1 MMWLAPTQI
10 AGLPGMPVCPKRCR
24 EQLDRTGAPKRQRTA
39 RGGGFEYAATSLPA
53 EAQAA
58 LAARAASAAAVAVRP
73 VADALQAGQQVRQA
87 QQLQA
92 HAQSMARLGV
102 TLEAR
107 GAFDPGRNPRLD
119 LFQRFERYHLAR
131 GGAVWPAI
139 NEFCAMWQAG
149 QVEALPSTRE
159 AFQSLPAKTL
169 DKWYRA
175 WRIKGVEALLDR
187 KPRADKGQTALA
199 RDEQLYAAFLAAVA
213 EIHNPTA
220 RQVARVI
227 RSQAGADRV
236 PSAST
241 LRRWLAEFKTSNQ
254 VALLKLKNPDGW
266 RNKYMPA
273 FGSRSEHITR
283 PNEEWQLDSTIADAQ
298 QRVDLAFNLTDGQT
312 GEIRRHALVAGIDV
326 FTRRAVVLVSRT
338 SSSNAV
344 KALTRRAML
353 TYGHWERTK
362 TDNGKDYTAEDFDFA
377 LNALGVQHILCT
389 PFSPDQKPFIE
400 RFLGTLLHDL
410 FPMLAG
416 FVGHDVATRKAIES
430 GKSFAQRFGDKGVDL
445 HMSPEQLQGVIDQW
459 LAEYHD
465 RVHGE
470 LGCSP
475 NEMAQRHTHSVTRV
489 DERALDILLM
499 PVADKGLRTV
509 GKRGISLGRAWFQAP
524 ELAAVMGEEV
534 YCRQDEADL
543 GALHVYAKDGRW
555 ICKALDHTL
564 LGINRSEL
572 AARTRHISNQAVKPM
587 LDALRAAKRKGLA
600 QQAAAQIQAERQ
612 APAIDA
618 AGNVHRLAPRVVQQH
633 TDAVASVLA
642 AQAAQEPA
650 AQISAREAARAHL
663 EDAAPVLRLDT
674 PKQRYSAWV
683 RVHARAQAGQ
693 ALTAR
698 EQEWMRSYEHSAEFE
713 AWHSLHE
720 GSDPLAHEAGG

>member
-1 MMWLAPTQI
+1 MKFYTANQLASLKLP
-10 AGLPGMPVCPKRCR
+10 GLPESANAIRAMAKADGWNKR
-24 EQLDRTGAPKRQRTA
+24 KRKV
-39 RGGGFEYAATSLPA
+39 RGGGFEYHPQSLPVDA
-53 EAQAA
+53 QIVLCAKVIGGAKPALLALSTGRHLQQQRQAVSRAQALARNAIPMQAKGQLDPERNPKLDLIERA
-58 LAARAASAAAVAVRP
+58 LAY
-73 VADALQAGQQVRQA
+73 
-87 QQLQA
+87 
-92 HAQSMARLGV
+92 H
-102 TLEAR
+102 EAR
-107 GAFDPGRNPRLD
+107 GGP
-119 LFQRFERYHLAR
+119 
-131 GGAVWPAI
+131 VWTCVQ
-139 NEFCAMWQAG
+139 EFCEVWNTGSIDAYPG
-149 QVEALPSTRE
+149 TLETYPTLIP
-159 AFQSLPAKTL
+159 KTL
-169 DKWYRA
+169 DKYLRD
-175 WRIKGVEALLDR
+175 WRVNGVDALYTR
-187 KPRADKGQTALA
+187 KPRSDKGKTQLT
-199 RDEQLYAAFLAAVA
+199 RDGDLYEAFLAAMA
-213 EIHNPTA
+213 EIHDPTA
-220 RQVARVI
+220 RQVARVL
-227 RSQAGADRV
+227 RTQVDPERV
-236 PSAST
+236 PTLNT
-241 LRRWLAEFKTSNQ
+241 LRRWMTEFNETYKAT
-254 VALLKLKNPDGW
+254 LLKFKSPDAW
-266 RNKYMPA
+266 RNRYMAA

-298 QRVDLAFNLTDGQT
+298 QRVELAFNLTDGQT

-338 SSSNAV
+338 SSANAV
-344 KALTRRAML
+344 KAVTRQAML
-353 TYGHWERTK
+353 AWGQPERVK
-362 TDNGKDYTAEDFDFA
+362 TDNGRDYTAQDYDFA

-410 FPMLAG
+410 FPMLSG

-445 HMSPEQLQGVIDQW
+445 HMTPEQLQGAIDQW

-465 RVHGE
+465 RTHSE

-475 NEMAQRHTHSVTRV
+475 NAMALRHTTSITRV

-499 PVADKGLRTV
+499 PVAGKGLRTV
-509 GKRGISLGRAWFQAP
+509 GKRGISLGNAWFQAA
-524 ELAAVMGEEV
+524 ELATVMGEEV

-572 AARTRHISNQAVKPM
+572 AARTRALHSQTVRPM
-587 LDALRAAKRKGLA
+587 LDQLNKARKKGLA
-600 QQAAAQIQAERQ
+600 MQAVAQIRAEQQDSAVAAAS
-612 APAIDA
+612 
-618 AGNVHRLAPRVVQQH
+618 NVHRLAPRVVQQH